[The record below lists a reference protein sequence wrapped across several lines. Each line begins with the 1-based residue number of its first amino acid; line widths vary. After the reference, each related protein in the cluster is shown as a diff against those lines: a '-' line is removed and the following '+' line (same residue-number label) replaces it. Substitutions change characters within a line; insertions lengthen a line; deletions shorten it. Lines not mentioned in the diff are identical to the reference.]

1 MLGDGF
7 FQSNPAIKAEEPD
20 TKTEV
25 EAFLEHRLQEGVA
38 GGLIDLPVNALI
50 EAHESVDVGF
60 IDFRQ
65 FRNQR
70 FHQRA
75 IGGAGAIG
83 SQPGGVALELDP
95 HLGKAMEVGE
105 VDVADERP
113 PMRDEGDQ
121 IFVSQSLQ
129 RLADRRSS
137 QAELFAQPRL
147 LDHRARCQLE
157 GDDLVPD
164 QQVGAL
170 TLRPSRAAFKDDG
183 VQRRVRDTPPR
194 QTSGREF
201 ARQTIPSR
209 ISAVH
214 QRYIGRRRT
223 LALTFAVVNGEMAAP
238 AKKTLGLGVTRSFLE
253 AENGPTV
260 SRAQLDA
267 ADAR

>member
-105 VDVADERP
+105 IDIADERAAVW
-113 PMRDEGDQ
+113 DEGMQ
-121 IFVSQSLQ
+121 C
-129 RLADRRSS
+129 RLW
-137 QAELFAQPRL
+137 
-147 LDHRARCQLE
+147 
-157 GDDLVPD
+157 
-164 QQVGAL
+164 
-170 TLRPSRAAFKDDG
+170 RAAP
-183 VQRRVRDTPPR
+183 RR
-194 QTSGREF
+194 TSGREF
-201 ARQTIPSR
+201 ARQASPPVYRPYTSD
-209 ISAVH
+209 ISAV
-214 QRYIGRRRT
+214 G
-223 LALTFAVVNGEMAAP
+223 
-238 AKKTLGLGVTRSFLE
+238 
-253 AENGPTV
+253 
-260 SRAQLDA
+260 
-267 ADAR
+267 AR